1 MLWYFSLIN
10 VPRCYILCNVQQ
22 TFKLGGCQ
30 DKHKSINKYF
40 GFNGL
45 SYKLLLH
52 LAINILTLQPIKCST
67 LVTANSS
74 LRYFEN
80 VQVSEITKFSQI

>member
-52 LAINILTLQPIKCST
+52 LAINILRKF
-67 LVTANSS
+67 NSGHIF
-74 LRYFEN
+74 LKNHFQE
-80 VQVSEITKFSQI
+80 TD